1 MKAGLLIVVTLAL
14 GALAANYMLA
24 DNGYVLINFRGYAIE
39 MSVPVLVFLLV
50 LTYLGVRLIVRI
62 WEAPRRLGEMAAR
75 RRVRKA
81 NELMVR
87 GYIEMG
93 EGNLARGERLLTK
106 GVRNSETPLLN
117 YLAAARA
124 AQAQGDRSRR
134 DNWLK
139 MAYEQDPRATATVLL
154 TQAELQFANNEF
166 ESARATLNQVL
177 ELTPRN
183 PEALRLKA
191 ELCLKRED
199 WQDLRDLLPRLRKVG
214 HVPPEL
220 LDTWYQRVWPEL
232 LAAAGD
238 DAAKV
243 QELWD
248 ALPRHLRNK
257 PPLIAA
263 RAKALVRQG
272 KPQEGEI
279 ILRKALNAEWSDQ
292 LIRLYGTIE
301 GIDESAAL
309 KVAEKWLQQRPNDA
323 SLLLTA
329 GRLCFRKQLW
339 GKARSYFES
348 SIGLQ
353 PSPEVWHEL
362 GKLLTR
368 MGEEQAA
375 FEAYRKGLTL
385 SYGGTDV
392 PRIAGSAIRRRQP
405 VRERSR
411 D

>member
-39 MSVPVLVFLLV
+39 MSVPVLAFLL
-50 LTYLGVRLIVRI
+50 LLAYLGVRLVVRI
-62 WEAPRRLGEMAAR
+62 WQAPRKLGELAAR
-75 RRVRKA
+75 RRIRKA
-81 NELMVR
+81 NEQIVR

-124 AQAQGDRSRR
+124 AQAQGDRGRR

-154 TQAELQFANNEF
+154 TQAELQLSNDEY

-191 ELCLKRED
+191 ELCLKRND
-199 WQDLRDLLPRLRKVG
+199 WQDLRELLPKLGKAG
-214 HVPPEL
+214 HVPPAV
-220 LDTWYQRVWPEL
+220 LDSWYQRVWPEL
-232 LAAAGD
+232 LDSAGA
-238 DAAKV
+238 DAARV
-243 QELWD
+243 QELWE

-257 PPLIAA
+257 APLIAA
-263 RAKALVRQG
+263 RARALVRQG
-272 KPQEGEI
+272 QPEEAEK

-301 GIDESAAL
+301 GMDVSAAL

-329 GRLCFRKQLW
+329 GRLCVRKQLW

-362 GKLLTR
+362 GKLLNR

-375 FEAYRKGLTL
+375 FEAYQKGLTL

-392 PRIAGSAIRRRQP
+392 PRITGVRRRQ
-405 VRERSR
+405 RKA

>member
-1 MKAGLLIVVTLAL
+1 MKAGLLIIVTLAL

-39 MSVPVLVFLLV
+39 MSVPVLAFLL
-50 LTYLGVRLIVRI
+50 LFSYLGVRLIVRI
-62 WEAPRRLGEMAAR
+62 WEAPRKLGEMAAR
-75 RRVRKA
+75 RRMHKA
-81 NELMVR
+81 NELIVR

-124 AQAQGDRSRR
+124 AQAQGDRGRR

-154 TQAELQFANNEF
+154 TQAELQFSNEEY

-177 ELTPRN
+177 ELTPGN
-183 PEALRLKA
+183 SEALRLKA
-191 ELCLKRED
+191 ELCLKQGD
-199 WQDLRDLLPRLRKVG
+199 WQDLRGLLPKLRKVG
-214 HVPPEL
+214 HVPAAVLDSWYERTWPEL
-220 LDTWYQRVWPEL
+220 LDS
-232 LAAAGD
+232 AGD
-238 DAAKV
+238 DAAKL

-263 RAKALVRQG
+263 RVRALVRQG
-272 KPQEGEI
+272 QPQEGET
-279 ILRKALNAEWSDQ
+279 ILRKTLNSEWSEQ
-292 LIRLYGTIE
+292 LVRLYGTID
-301 GIDESAAL
+301 GVDVKAAL
-309 KVAEKWLQQRPNDA
+309 KNAEKWLQQRPNDA
-323 SLLLTA
+323 ALLLTA
-329 GRLCFRKQLW
+329 GRLCVRKQLW

-348 SIGLQ
+348 SLGLQ

-362 GKLLTR
+362 GKLLNR

-375 FEAYRKGLTL
+375 FDAYQKGLTL

-392 PRIAGSAIRRRQP
+392 PRISRSGSRRGNR
-405 VRERSR
+405 
-411 D
+411 

>member
-1 MKAGLLIVVTLAL
+1 VKAGLLIIVTLAL

-39 MSVPVLVFLLV
+39 MSVPVLAFLL
-50 LTYLGVRLIVRI
+50 LFSYLGVRLIVRI
-62 WEAPRRLGEMAAR
+62 WEAPRKLGEMAAR
-75 RRVRKA
+75 RRMHKA
-81 NELMVR
+81 NELIVR

-124 AQAQGDRSRR
+124 AQAQGDRGRR

-154 TQAELQFANNEF
+154 TQAELQFSNEEY

-177 ELTPRN
+177 ELTPGN
-183 PEALRLKA
+183 SEALRLKA
-191 ELCLKRED
+191 ELCLKQGD
-199 WQDLRDLLPRLRKVG
+199 WQDLRGLLPKLRKVG
-214 HVPPEL
+214 HVPAAVLDSWYERTWPEL
-220 LDTWYQRVWPEL
+220 LDS
-232 LAAAGD
+232 AGD
-238 DAAKV
+238 DAAKL

-263 RAKALVRQG
+263 RVRALVRQG
-272 KPQEGEI
+272 QPQEGET
-279 ILRKALNAEWSDQ
+279 ILRKTLNSEWSEQ
-292 LIRLYGTIE
+292 LVRLYGTID
-301 GIDESAAL
+301 GVDVKAAL
-309 KVAEKWLQQRPNDA
+309 KNAEKWLQQRPNDA
-323 SLLLTA
+323 ALLLTA
-329 GRLCFRKQLW
+329 GRLCVRKQLW

-348 SIGLQ
+348 SLGLQ

-362 GKLLTR
+362 GKLLNR

-375 FEAYRKGLTL
+375 FDAYQKGLTL

-392 PRIAGSAIRRRQP
+392 PRISRSGSRRGNR
-405 VRERSR
+405 
-411 D
+411 